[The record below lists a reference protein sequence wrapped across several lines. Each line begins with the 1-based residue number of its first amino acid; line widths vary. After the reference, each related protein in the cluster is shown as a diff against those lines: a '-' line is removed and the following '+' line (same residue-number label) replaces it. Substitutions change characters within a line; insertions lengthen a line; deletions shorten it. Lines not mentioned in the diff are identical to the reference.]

1 MVKRRG
7 DETQCSCLHSDNFGP
22 LCITIMGRLGLTAL
36 GDHVAEPS
44 EESPMDV
51 SLDEQ
56 ELMDCIHQAYSRKY
70 EDQEEHQNTQ
80 REESAVKRRKTSRRN
95 TGKVNKIKASTLP
108 QKERLEPPTSPLR
121 IKLTFAR
128 TRLRAAQLFR
138 AGNKL
143 FPEASKC
150 ERPDRRGD
158 LRTYS
163 DLILE
168 GSPTSSSSHPLPS
181 PACQPG
187 YPWVWAREQLSL
199 IGPIK
204 SDKPS
209 LSRNTFPGGLPKQGQ
224 DERALLKGTRRHQQ
238 HQFDSSQLR
247 S

>member
-1 MVKRRG
+1 
-7 DETQCSCLHSDNFGP
+7 
-22 LCITIMGRLGLTAL
+22 
-36 GDHVAEPS
+36 
-44 EESPMDV
+44 MDV

-56 ELMDCIHQAYSRKY
+56 ELMDCIHQAYSGNN
-70 EDQEEHQNTQ
+70 EDQEEHQNPQ
-80 REESAVKRRKTSRRN
+80 REESEVKRRRKTSRRN
-95 TGKVNKIKASTLP
+95 TGKVNKVKASNLS

-143 FPEASKC
+143 FPEASKR

-168 GSPTSSSSHPLPS
+168 GSPTSSSPHPPPS

-204 SDKPS
+204 SDKSS
-209 LSRNTFPGGLPKQGQ
+209 LSRNTFSRGLPSRDRMKGLYLREPGDISSTSLTVANLEANSKDFYENCDQGP
-224 DERALLKGTRRHQQ
+224 
-238 HQFDSSQLR
+238 
-247 S
+247 